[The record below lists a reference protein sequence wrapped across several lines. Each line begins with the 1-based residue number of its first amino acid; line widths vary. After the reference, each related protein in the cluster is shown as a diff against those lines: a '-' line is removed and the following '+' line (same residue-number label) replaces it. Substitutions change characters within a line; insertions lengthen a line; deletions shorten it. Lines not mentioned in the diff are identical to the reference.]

1 MIKKII
7 NFNELKIISEKF
19 KKRKKKIVLCH
30 GVFDLVHYGHI
41 KHFEQ
46 AKTKGDLLIVTIT
59 PDKFVN
65 KGPLRPV
72 FNIQKRMESI
82 AALNCVDY
90 VCPNQSSDARL
101 PISKLKP
108 SIYCKGKD
116 YLDHKDDIT
125 GLIKAE
131 IKELKKYGGKIFYT
145 NTEQHS
151 SSNIIN
157 TLGLNQNKEQVDY
170 LSKIKNYLTNKKKN
184 LPDIFREFNKLKV
197 LVIGEVIIDEYIFC
211 EALGKSGKEPVM
223 VIRDIEKERYL
234 GGAGALVNNLR
245 EFVNSVDFISYVG
258 DQKNEINFINKAL
271 DKKIKKFFIRKSNS
285 PTIIKRRFIEAIN
298 KSKLLGVYTLNDN
311 PLNMK
316 QESEISKTIKDKI
329 KKYDLVIVSDYGH
342 GLISKKMAKLIVNN
356 SKFVSVNTQIN
367 SSNQGLNLIPKYL
380 NADLISINENELR
393 NELRE
398 KDENLEILIKKFA
411 KKFKIKYLNITCGD
425 NGSYFYSKK
434 TNKIFNCPAFASKV
448 VDKVGAGDSMLPIL
462 SISIFNKIESKLSVF
477 FSSIA
482 AAINIQ
488 SMANKTPLKKIK
500 FIKAVQTYLK

>member
-1 MIKKII
+1 MKKII
-7 NFNELKIISEKF
+7 NFSELEIISKKF
-19 KKRKKKIVLCH
+19 QKIKKKIVLCH
-30 GVFDLVHYGHI
+30 GVFDLLHYGHI

-46 AKTKGDLLIVTIT
+46 AKTKGDLLVVTVT
-59 PDKFVN
+59 PNRFVN
-65 KGPLRPV
+65 KGPLRPI
-72 FNIQKRMESI
+72 FNLQKRMESI

-90 VCPNQSSDARL
+90 VCPNDFPDART
-101 PISKLKP
+101 PINKLKP

-116 YLDHKDDIT
+116 YLDNKEDIT
-125 GLIKAE
+125 GMIKAE
-131 IKELKKYGGKIFYT
+131 IKELKKNGGKVFYT

-157 TLGLNQNKEQVDY
+157 TLGLNQNKDQTIY
-170 LSKIKNYLTNKKKN
+170 LTKIKNYLIDKNKNIKN
-184 LPDIFREFNKLKV
+184 IFKEFNKLKV

-223 VIRDIEKERYL
+223 VIRDINKERYL
-234 GGAGALVNNLR
+234 GGAGALVNNLT
-245 EFVNSVDFISYVG
+245 EFVSSVDFISYIG
-258 DQKNEINFINKAL
+258 NKKSEIKFINNAL
-271 DKKIKKFFIRKSNS
+271 GKKIKNFFLNKVNS

-298 KSKLLGVYTLNDN
+298 KSKLLGVYTLNDT
-311 PLNMK
+311 PLNTK
-316 QESEISKTIKDKI
+316 QETEINKIIKDRI

-342 GLISKKMAKLIVNN
+342 GLISKKTAKLIVNN

-411 KKFKIKYLNITCGD
+411 KKFKIKYLNITCGN
-425 NGSYFYSKK
+425 NGSFFYSKK

-462 SISIFNKIESKLSVF
+462 SISIFKKVDSKMSVF

-488 SMANKTPLKKIK
+488 SMANKTFLKKIN
-500 FIKAVQTYLK
+500 FIKAIETYLK